1 MIWQSEALGLKS
13 SEVAVNLGIDHTTV
27 WRTVTLFRDTGDV
40 QKKSYPRSSIV
51 TKLTPTIEYIIVH
64 QTFKRPGILLREIQA
79 HLVEQT
85 GVDVCLSTICRF
97 LHKIGF
103 TRQKLKIAALQRDDF
118 LRSQFVSDVSMYEP
132 EMLIFLD
139 ESGSDR
145 WDSIRDM
152 VTVYEGNH

>member
-13 SEVAVNLGIDHTTV
+13 SEVAVNLGVDHTTV

-64 QTFKRPGILLREIQA
+64 QTLKRPGILLREIQA

-85 GVDVCLSTICRF
+85 CVDVCLSRF

-103 TRQKLKIAALQRDDF
+103 TRQKRKIATLQRDDF

-145 WDSIRDM
+145 RDSSRRLWLQFTRETTI
-152 VTVYEGNH
+152 